1 MFSLIC
7 GTCLFIQ
14 VFSASSSAGPC
25 SPEELSVF
33 TNVRVNTG
41 GDTGISS
48 QRKKQAHLA
57 GAFSKSL
64 RNCTSVPET
73 LSPMPTPFP
82 ILTGTGEK
90 SAVMKRIWTVLIA
103 QRQWQEHLLA
113 PGRKFC
119 SHHCTALTLAPNLSL
134 ASTFMRLIE
143 MLSLLS
149 PAFMRSAAAQ
159 CLSCTRQPAAIPL
172 QLQRK

>member
-90 SAVMKRIWTVLIA
+90 ISSYEEDLDSADSTKATAGTSARSREKVL
-103 QRQWQEHLLA
+103 QSPLHS
-113 PGRKFC
+113 
-119 SHHCTALTLAPNLSL
+119 SHTCT
-134 ASTFMRLIE
+134 
-143 MLSLLS
+143 
-149 PAFMRSAAAQ
+149 
-159 CLSCTRQPAAIPL
+159 
-172 QLQRK
+172 